1 MGKLLNT
8 VVKASFNTCL
18 LNNCCTKK
26 SFKSRLKF
34 IEEFGHTLNTVGTP
48 SMARFNEG
56 DLVDFKPN
64 DREILKSE
72 FFFSPLEIQLK
83 YKKKFWKEKSVE

>member
-8 VVKASFNTCL
+8 LVKGSFNTCL
-18 LNNCCTKK
+18 LNNCFTKK
-26 SFKSRLKF
+26 SFKSRLK
-34 IEEFGHTLNTVGTP
+34 IIQEFGHNLDTDGTP

-56 DLVDFKPN
+56 NLVNFKPN
-64 DREILKSE
+64 VREILNSE

-83 YKKKFWKEKSVE
+83 YKK